1 MQKWFFVLFWSIA
14 STVISYNDQKNGHY
28 QWDINNHNSLSFLF
42 FLCFTFIHSFIFSLS
57 LFTAEE
63 RQTKAMHLHLND
75 YRDTSKKKT
84 VMMTVVAASTE
95 CAQHWTR
102 KQAHNEEMR

>member
-1 MQKWFFVLFWSIA
+1 MIKKTVTTNETSIIITA
-14 STVISYNDQKNGHY
+14 
-28 QWDINNHNSLSFLF
+28 FLF
-42 FLCFTFIHSFIFSLS
+42 CFFFALLSFIHSFSLSLS

-95 CAQHWTR
+95 CAQH
-102 KQAHNEEMR
+102 